1 MIRQPN
7 LTCPMKHFLKPS
19 LILALF
25 FFIFLSCRQSTSEQ
39 TDSKP
44 TEEDIYAEHV
54 RTSEFQTP
62 EEERLDF
69 VLPEGFEVTLFASEP
84 DITKPINMAF
94 DEKGRLWVTQ
104 SSEYPIAAGQGEG
117 KDRITILEDTDGDG
131 KADKIQDFANDLNIP
146 IGIVPI
152 KNGAIAYSI
161 PNVYKFL
168 DTDNDGKADQREV
181 LLGPFEHKDTHGMV
195 NNLFRGFD
203 GWIHAS
209 HGFSNI
215 STVAGKD
222 GNAIKMVSG
231 NTFRFIP
238 DGSRVEKTTDGRINP
253 FGSDYDEMGYH
264 YSADCHTFPIYQLI
278 WGGNYTQWGK
288 KEPNMGFAPTMMDYG
303 LKSTALSGLVYYTD
317 DQFPEEYR
325 NSFYSGDVVTCR
337 ISRNTMEFN
346 GSTPKAIAQEDF
358 LVSKDPWFR
367 PVDIK
372 IGPDGAMYIAD
383 FYNRIIGHYEVP
395 LDHPGRDRVSGRI
408 WKITYKGNQRKVT
421 DWSKANQQ
429 ELITG
434 MGNSILQTRM
444 VATDELVDRFGKI
457 AVPELISTVENKN
470 TSPEQLIQGL
480 WALYRLDA
488 LSDNILQS
496 SLKHPDRKVRLHAY
510 KILSNYSQLSESQ
523 FSTTIEDLTDKD
535 PHVQRAAAELLSRH
549 PSPKAYKKLVELHSK
564 IPGYDTHLA
573 YTILMALSNH
583 FQEKEILQM
592 AMKENWAESQAKVVA
607 IVVSDLNVPETG
619 DFLLAHLG
627 RFNESNK
634 NTIGFTE
641 AIARTIQPSQMNKLL
656 DLVKKKAAENP
667 TEAHLLANATVQ
679 GMNQRAMK
687 VPSSYQTWYTDLAQG
702 ILQSIHPKETYTEI
716 EKSQFMFASETAG
729 KYKMASMDVELK
741 GLLNKTGS
749 DEDIRAS
756 TARALILIDPKSNSM
771 RIAEIMNDSEEEI
784 NMRKRLASA
793 LALWENPLAKQLLGE
808 GLRNAPT
815 EVQET
820 ISMELV
826 KSPDGKSQLMAFIKK
841 GYAPARLLKNR
852 TVEENLLANISPQQR
867 KEYESLTANLVP
879 ISEERQKLIDERL
892 AEFLPDTQVLG
903 SGATIFEKNCSS
915 CHQIDN
921 KGGLIGPQLDGVG
934 NWGQTALAT
943 KILDPN
949 RNITENFRTYN
960 IALNNG
966 QTLSGLYRREEG
978 QTVVLADQTGKEFS
992 VSKPDIKEMT
1002 PSKYTLMPDNF
1013 NTVLSKE
1020 EFDALLMYLLAT
1032 K

>member
-1 MIRQPN
+1 
-7 LTCPMKHFLKPS
+7 MKHFHKSILF
-19 LILALF
+19 LALF
-25 FFIFLSCRQSTSEQ
+25 FILLQSCRQQSQEQ
-39 TDSKP
+39 AESPQADA
-44 TEEDIYAEHV
+44 DIYAEHV
-54 RTSEFQTP
+54 RTAEFQTP

-117 KDRITILEDTDGDG
+117 RDRITILEDTDSDG

-168 DTDNDGKADQREV
+168 DEDGDGRSESREV

-222 GNAIKMVSG
+222 GHAIKMVSG
-231 NTFRFIP
+231 NTFRFKS

-264 YSADCHTFPIYQLI
+264 YSADCHTLPIYQLI

-337 ISRNTMEFN
+337 ISRNTIEFN
-346 GSTPKAIAQEDF
+346 GSTPKAIAQSDF

-408 WKITYKGNQRKVT
+408 WKITYKGNSRKVT
-421 DWSKANQQ
+421 DWSKASQE
-429 ELITG
+429 ELIQA
-434 MGNSILQTRM
+434 MGNRILQIRM
-444 VATDELVDRFGKI
+444 VATDELVDRFGMDAIPALAKM
-457 AVPELISTVENKN
+457 VENKK

-488 LSDNILQS
+488 LPDNVLQN
-496 SLKHPDRKVRLHAY
+496 SLEYPDRKVRLHAY
-510 KILSNYSQLSESQ
+510 KILSNYSQHREEQ
-523 FSTTIEDLTDKD
+523 FATAISDLTDSD
-535 PHVQRAAAELLSRH
+535 PHVQRAAAEFLSLH
-549 PSPKAYKKLVELHSK
+549 PNEMAYKKLIELHSN
-564 IPGYDTHLA
+564 IPEYDTHLA
-573 YTILMALSNH
+573 YTMLMAISNH

-592 AMKENWAESQAKVVA
+592 AVKENWDEKQAKVVA
-607 IVVSDLNVPETG
+607 LVISDLNVSEAG
-619 DFLLAHLG
+619 DFLLAHLNK
-627 RFNESNK
+627 FQESDRNS
-634 NTIGFTE
+634 IGFTE
-641 AIARTIQPSQMNKLL
+641 TIAKTISPTKIENLL
-656 DLVKKKAAENP
+656 QWVKQKSEAEP
-667 TEAHLLANATVQ
+667 DVAHLLAKATEQ
-679 GMNQRAMK
+679 GMNQRAMT
-687 VPSSYQTWYTDLAQG
+687 VPTSYKLWHVNLAESTLKSIPSKLKYTDLEKEK
-702 ILQSIHPKETYTEI
+702 IL
-716 EKSQFMFASETAG
+716 FATETAG
-729 KYKMASMDVELK
+729 KNKVSTLNSELK
-741 GLLNKTGS
+741 ELLTKANS
-749 DEDIRAS
+749 DEDIRSSA
-756 TARALILIDPKSNSM
+756 ARALMMIDPKSNSIL
-771 RIAEIMNDSEEEI
+771 IAQTMSDSREEI
-784 NMRKRLASA
+784 SMRRKLASA
-793 LALWENPLAKQLLGE
+793 LGLWENPKSRELLGE

-815 EVQET
+815 ELQET
-820 ISMELV
+820 ISMELA
-826 KSPDGKSQLMAFIKK
+826 KSGEGKTQLMTYIKK
-841 GYAPARLLKNR
+841 GYAPARMLKQR
-852 TVEENLLANISPQQR
+852 AVEENMLANISPLQR
-867 KEYESLTANLVP
+867 KEFEALTANLVP
-879 ISEERQKLIDERL
+879 ISEERQKLIEERL
-892 AEFLPDTQVLG
+892 AEFTPDNKSLAD
-903 SGATIFEKNCSS
+903 GAVIFEQNCSS
-915 CHQIDN
+915 CHQIDK

-960 IALNNG
+960 ISLNNG
-966 QTLSGLYRREEG
+966 QTVSGLYRREEG
-978 QTVVLADQTGKEFS
+978 QTIVLADQTGKEFS
-992 VSKPDIKEMT
+992 VSKPEIKEMI

-1013 NTVLSKE
+1013 NTAISKE
-1020 EFDALLMYLLAT
+1020 EFNALLVYLLNT

>member
-1 MIRQPN
+1 
-7 LTCPMKHFLKPS
+7 MKHFLKPS
-19 LILALF
+19 LFLALF
-25 FFIFLSCRQSTSEQ
+25 FAFCLSCKKPSPQQSESKQ
-39 TDSKP
+39 TEK
-44 TEEDIYAEHV
+44 DIYAEHV
-54 RTSEFQTP
+54 RTSKFQTP

-104 SSEYPIAAGQGEG
+104 SSEYPIAAGQGAG

-146 IGIVPI
+146 IGIIPV
-152 KNGAIAYSI
+152 KGGAIAYSI
-161 PNVYKFL
+161 PNVYKLL

-231 NTFRFIP
+231 NTFRFKA

-264 YSADCHTFPIYQLI
+264 YSADCHTLPIYQLI

-346 GSTPKAIAQEDF
+346 GSTPKAIPQDDF

-372 IGPDGAMYIAD
+372 IGPDGAMYVAD

-408 WKITYKGNQRKVT
+408 WKITYKGKTRKPV
-421 DWSKANQQ
+421 DWSKASQE

-434 MGNSILQTRM
+434 IGNSILQIRM
-444 VATDELVDRFGKI
+444 VATDELVDRFGKE
-457 AVPELISTVENKN
+457 AVPALTKMVENKN
-470 TSPEQLIQGL
+470 TRPEQLIQVL

-488 LSDNILQS
+488 LSDKTLQY

-510 KILSNYSQLSESQ
+510 KILSNYGQHSEKQ
-523 FSTTIEDLTDKD
+523 FDKAISDLTDSD
-535 PHVQRAAAELLSRH
+535 PHVQRAAAEFLSLH
-549 PSPKAYKKLVELHSK
+549 PNPKAYKKLVELHSK
-564 IPGYDTHLA
+564 IPEYDTHLA
-573 YTILMALSNH
+573 YTMLMALSNH
-583 FQEKEILQM
+583 FQEKEILQL
-592 AMKENWAESQAKVVA
+592 AMKENWDEKQAKVVA
-607 IVVSDLNVPETG
+607 LVISDLDVTESG
-619 DFLLAHLG
+619 EFLLAHLNK
-627 RFNESNK
+627 FQESDK
-634 NTIGFTE
+634 NSIGFTE
-641 AIARTIQPSQMNKLL
+641 SIAKTISPSKMENLL
-656 DLVKKKAAENP
+656 NWVKQKSEAYPDL
-667 TEAHLLANATVQ
+667 AHLLAKATEQ
-679 GMNQRAMK
+679 GLNQRAMAI
-687 VPSSYQTWYTDLAQG
+687 PSSYKLWYGNLAESTLNSISSKSSFTDTEKAQ
-702 ILQSIHPKETYTEI
+702 LL
-716 EKSQFMFASETAG
+716 FATETAG
-729 KYKMASMDVELK
+729 KYKMASMDAELK
-741 GLLNKTGS
+741 GFLNKTGS
-749 DEDIRAS
+749 DEDVRAS
-756 TARALILIDPKSNSM
+756 AARGLMLIDPKSNSM
-771 RIAEIMNDSEEEI
+771 LVAERMNDSEEEI
-784 NMRKRLASA
+784 NMRRRFASA
-793 LALWENPLAKQLLGE
+793 LALWENPSAKQLLGE
-808 GLRNAPT
+808 GLRNTPT
-815 EVQET
+815 ELQET

-826 KSPDGKSQLMAFIKK
+826 KSAEGKSQLIAFIKK

-852 TVEENLLANISPQQR
+852 TVEENLLANISPNQR
-867 KEYESLTANLVP
+867 KEFEALTANLVP

-892 AEFLPDTQVLG
+892 AEFLPDTKVLA

-915 CHQIDN
+915 CHQVDK

-934 NWGQTALAT
+934 NWGKTALAT

-960 IALNNG
+960 ISLNNG
-966 QTLSGLYRREEG
+966 QAVSGLFRREEG

-1013 NTVLSKE
+1013 NTELSKE
-1020 EFDALLMYLLAT
+1020 EFDALLTYLLNT

>member
-7 LTCPMKHFLKPS
+7 LTSSMKHSFIPILF
-19 LILALF
+19 LALF
-25 FFIFLSCRQSTSEQ
+25 FVLFQSCRQPSHDQAESSQ
-39 TDSKP
+39 ADA
-44 TEEDIYAEHV
+44 DIYAEHV

-117 KDRITILEDTDGDG
+117 KDRITVLEDTDGDG

-168 DTDNDGKADQREV
+168 DSNNDGKADKREV

-222 GNAIKMVSG
+222 GHAIKMVSG
-231 NTFRFIP
+231 NTFRFKS

-264 YSADCHTFPIYQLI
+264 YSADCHTLPIYQLI

-346 GSTPKAIAQEDF
+346 GSTPKAIAQSDF

-408 WKITYKGNQRKVT
+408 WKITYMGNSRKVT
-421 DWSKANQQ
+421 DWSKASQE
-429 ELITG
+429 ELIQA
-434 MGNSILQTRM
+434 MGNRILQIRM
-444 VATDELVDRFGKI
+444 VATDELVDRFGMDAIPALAKM
-457 AVPELISTVENKN
+457 VENKK

-488 LSDNILQS
+488 LPDNVLQN
-496 SLKHPDRKVRLHAY
+496 SLEYPDRKVRLHAY
-510 KILSNYSQLSESQ
+510 KILSNYSQHTEEQ
-523 FSTTIEDLTDKD
+523 FATAISDLTDSD
-535 PHVQRAAAELLSRH
+535 PHVQRAAAEFLSLH
-549 PSPKAYKKLVELHSK
+549 PNEMAYKKLIELHSN
-564 IPGYDTHLA
+564 IPEYDTHLA
-573 YTILMALSNH
+573 YTMLMALSNH

-592 AMKENWAESQAKVVA
+592 AVKENWDEKQAKVVA
-607 IVVSDLNVPETG
+607 LVISDLNVSEAG
-619 DFLLAHLG
+619 DFLLAHLNK
-627 RFNESNK
+627 FQESDRNS
-634 NTIGFTE
+634 IGFTE
-641 AIARTIQPSQMNKLL
+641 TIAKTISPSKIENLL
-656 DLVKKKAAENP
+656 QWVKQKSEAEP
-667 TEAHLLANATVQ
+667 DVAHLLAKATEQ
-679 GMNQRAMK
+679 GMNQRAMS
-687 VPSSYQTWYTDLAQG
+687 VPTSYKLWHVNLAESTLKSIPSKLKYTDLEKEK
-702 ILQSIHPKETYTEI
+702 IL
-716 EKSQFMFASETAG
+716 FATETAG
-729 KYKMASMDVELK
+729 KNKVSTLNSELK
-741 GLLNKTGS
+741 ELLTKANS
-749 DEDIRAS
+749 DEDIRSSA
-756 TARALILIDPKSNSM
+756 ARALMMIDPKSNSIL
-771 RIAEIMNDSEEEI
+771 IAQTMSDSREEI
-784 NMRKRLASA
+784 SMRRKLASA
-793 LALWENPLAKQLLGE
+793 LGLWENPKSRELLGE

-815 EVQET
+815 ELQET
-820 ISMELV
+820 ISMELA
-826 KSPDGKSQLMAFIKK
+826 KSGEGKTQLMTYIKK
-841 GYAPARLLKNR
+841 GYAPARMLKQR
-852 TVEENLLANISPQQR
+852 AVEENMLANISALQR
-867 KEYESLTANLVP
+867 KEFEALTANLVP
-879 ISEERQKLIDERL
+879 ISEERQKLIEERL
-892 AEFLPDTQVLG
+892 AEFTPDNKSLAE
-903 SGATIFEKNCSS
+903 GAVIFEKNCSS
-915 CHQIDN
+915 CHQIAN

-960 IALNNG
+960 ISLNNG
-966 QTLSGLYRREEG
+966 QTVSGLYRREEG
-978 QTVVLADQTGKEFS
+978 QTIVLADQTGKEFS
-992 VSKPDIKEMT
+992 VSKPEIKEMI

-1013 NTVLSKE
+1013 NTAISKE
-1020 EFDALLMYLLAT
+1020 EFNALLVYLLNT

>member
-7 LTCPMKHFLKPS
+7 LTCSMKHFLKPS
-19 LILALF
+19 LFLALF
-25 FFIFLSCRQSTSEQ
+25 FAFCLSCKKPSPQQSESKQ
-39 TDSKP
+39 TEK
-44 TEEDIYAEHV
+44 DIYAEHV
-54 RTSEFQTP
+54 RTSKFQTP

-104 SSEYPIAAGQGEG
+104 SSEYPIAAGQGAG

-146 IGIVPI
+146 IGIIPV
-152 KNGAIAYSI
+152 KGGAIAYSI
-161 PNVYKFL
+161 PNVYKLL

-231 NTFRFIP
+231 NTFRFKA

-264 YSADCHTFPIYQLI
+264 YSADCHTLPIYQLI

-346 GSTPKAIAQEDF
+346 GSTPKAIPQDDF

-372 IGPDGAMYIAD
+372 IGPDGAMYVAD

-408 WKITYKGNQRKVT
+408 WKITYKGKTRKPV
-421 DWSKANQQ
+421 DWSKASQE

-434 MGNSILQTRM
+434 IGNSILQIRM
-444 VATDELVDRFGKI
+444 VATDELVDRFGKE
-457 AVPELISTVENKN
+457 AVPALTKMVENKN
-470 TSPEQLIQGL
+470 TRPEQLIQVL

-488 LSDNILQS
+488 LSDKTLQY

-510 KILSNYSQLSESQ
+510 KILSNYGQHSEKQ
-523 FSTTIEDLTDKD
+523 FDKAISDLTDSD
-535 PHVQRAAAELLSRH
+535 PHVQRAAAEFLSLH
-549 PSPKAYKKLVELHSK
+549 PNPKAYKKLVELHSK
-564 IPGYDTHLA
+564 IPEYDTHLA
-573 YTILMALSNH
+573 YTMLMALSNH
-583 FQEKEILQM
+583 FQEKEILQL
-592 AMKENWAESQAKVVA
+592 AMKENWDEKQAKVVA
-607 IVVSDLNVPETG
+607 LVISDLDVTESG
-619 DFLLAHLG
+619 EFLLAHLNK
-627 RFNESNK
+627 FQESDK
-634 NTIGFTE
+634 NSIGFTE
-641 AIARTIQPSQMNKLL
+641 SIAKTISPSKMENLL
-656 DLVKKKAAENP
+656 NWVKQKSEAYPDL
-667 TEAHLLANATVQ
+667 AHLLAKATEQ
-679 GMNQRAMK
+679 GLNQRAMAI
-687 VPSSYQTWYTDLAQG
+687 PSSYKLWYGNLAESTLNSISSKSSFTDTEKAQ
-702 ILQSIHPKETYTEI
+702 LL
-716 EKSQFMFASETAG
+716 FATETAG
-729 KYKMASMDVELK
+729 KYKMASMDAELK
-741 GLLNKTGS
+741 GFLNKTGS
-749 DEDIRAS
+749 DEDVRAS
-756 TARALILIDPKSNSM
+756 AARGLMLIDPKSNSM
-771 RIAEIMNDSEEEI
+771 LVAERMNDSEEEI
-784 NMRKRLASA
+784 NMRRRFASA
-793 LALWENPLAKQLLGE
+793 LALWENPSAKQLLGE
-808 GLRNAPT
+808 GLRNTPT
-815 EVQET
+815 ELQET

-826 KSPDGKSQLMAFIKK
+826 KSAEGKSQLIAFIKK

-852 TVEENLLANISPQQR
+852 TVEENLLANISPNQR
-867 KEYESLTANLVP
+867 KEFEALTANLVP

-892 AEFLPDTQVLG
+892 AEFLPDTKVLA

-915 CHQIDN
+915 CHQVDK

-934 NWGQTALAT
+934 NWGKTALAT

-960 IALNNG
+960 ISLNNG
-966 QTLSGLYRREEG
+966 QAVSGLFRREEG

-1013 NTVLSKE
+1013 NTELSKE
-1020 EFDALLMYLLAT
+1020 EFDALLTYLLNT

>member
-1 MIRQPN
+1 
-7 LTCPMKHFLKPS
+7 MKHFLKPV
-19 LILALF
+19 LIFVLF
-25 FFIFLSCRQSTSEQ
+25 FVFFQSCRQPSPEETETQ
-39 TDSKP
+39 ETD
-44 TEEDIYAEHV
+44 EGIFAEHV

-104 SSEYPIAAGQGEG
+104 SSEYPVAAGQGEG
-117 KDRITILEDTDGDG
+117 RDRITILEDTDGDG

-168 DTDNDGKADQREV
+168 DEDGDGRSESREV

-222 GNAIKMVSG
+222 GHAIKMVSG
-231 NTFRFIP
+231 NTFRFKS

-264 YSADCHTFPIYQLI
+264 YSADCHTLPIYQLI
-278 WGGNYTQWGK
+278 WGGSYTQWGK

-337 ISRNTMEFN
+337 ISQNTMEFN
-346 GSTPKAIAQEDF
+346 GSTPKAIAQSDF

-408 WKITYKGNQRKVT
+408 WKITYKGNSRKVT
-421 DWSKANQQ
+421 DWSKASQE
-429 ELITG
+429 ELIQA
-434 MGNSILQTRM
+434 MGNRILQIRM
-444 VATDELVDRFGKI
+444 VATDELVDRFGMNAIPALAKM
-457 AVPELISTVENKN
+457 VENKK

-488 LSDNILQS
+488 LPDNVLQN
-496 SLKHPDRKVRLHAY
+496 SLEYPDRKVRLHAY
-510 KILSNYSQLSESQ
+510 KILSNYSQHTEKQ
-523 FSTTIEDLTDKD
+523 FAKAISYLTDSD
-535 PHVQRAAAELLSRH
+535 PHVQRAAAEFLSLH
-549 PSPKAYKKLVELHSK
+549 PNEMAYKKLIELHSN
-564 IPGYDTHLA
+564 IPEHDTHLA
-573 YTILMALSNH
+573 YTMLMAISNH

-592 AMKENWAESQAKVVA
+592 AVKENWDEKQAKVVA
-607 IVVSDLNVPETG
+607 LVISDLNVSEAG
-619 DFLLAHLG
+619 DFLLEHLNK
-627 RFNESNK
+627 FQESDK
-634 NTIGFTE
+634 NSIGFTE
-641 AIARTIQPSQMNKLL
+641 TIAKTISPSKIENLIQW
-656 DLVKKKAAENP
+656 VKQKSEAEP
-667 TEAHLLANATVQ
+667 DVAHLLAKATEQ
-679 GMNQRAMK
+679 GMNQRAMS
-687 VPSSYQTWYTDLAQG
+687 VPTSYKLWYVNLAESTLKSIPSKLKYTDLEKEK
-702 ILQSIHPKETYTEI
+702 IL
-716 EKSQFMFASETAG
+716 FATETAG
-729 KYKMASMDVELK
+729 KNKVSTLNSELK
-741 GLLNKTGS
+741 ELLTKANS
-749 DEDIRAS
+749 DEEIRSSA
-756 TARALILIDPKSNSM
+756 ARALMTIDPKSNSIL
-771 RIAEIMNDSEEEI
+771 IAQTMSDSREEI
-784 NMRKRLASA
+784 SMRRKLASA
-793 LALWENPLAKQLLGE
+793 LGLWENPKSRELLGE

-815 EVQET
+815 ELQET
-820 ISMELV
+820 ISMELA
-826 KSPDGKSQLMAFIKK
+826 KSGEGKTQLMTYIKK
-841 GYAPARLLKNR
+841 GYAPARMLKQR
-852 TVEENLLANISPQQR
+852 AVEENMLANISTLQR
-867 KEYESLTANLVP
+867 KEFEALTANLVP
-879 ISEERQKLIDERL
+879 ISEERQKLIEERL
-892 AEFLPDTQVLG
+892 AEFTPDNKSLAD
-903 SGATIFEKNCSS
+903 GAVIFEQNCSS
-915 CHQIDN
+915 CHQIDK

-960 IALNNG
+960 ISLNNG
-966 QTLSGLYRREEG
+966 QTVSGLYRREEG
-978 QTVVLADQTGKEFS
+978 QTIVLADQTGKEFS
-992 VSKPDIKEMT
+992 VSKPEIKEMI

-1013 NTVLSKE
+1013 NTAISKE
-1020 EFDALLMYLLAT
+1020 EFNALLVYLLNT